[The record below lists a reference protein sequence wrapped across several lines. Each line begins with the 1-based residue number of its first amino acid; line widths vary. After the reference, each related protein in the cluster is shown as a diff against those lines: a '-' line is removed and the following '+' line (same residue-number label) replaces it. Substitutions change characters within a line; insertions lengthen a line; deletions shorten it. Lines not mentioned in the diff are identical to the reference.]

1 MKNLSSENSDEI
13 KRLADKILINKR
25 RYYEGNPVISDS
37 AYHTLEEKLRRLDPQ
52 HPVLYIVGTPKS
64 GKVTHETPMLSCQKA
79 TDIEDVLKW
88 SKGLDLFIGYKIDGF
103 SLSLI
108 YENGKLIQAATR
120 GNGITGDDAT
130 IAVMKIPSIPKKI
143 PEKAHINIRGELFMK
158 ISEFDR
164 INQLETNHY
173 SSPRNLAVGTIK
185 QKDLGLLEKR
195 KLDFFAFELH
205 GHLDDA
211 DLKTKTN
218 ILNSWNFKSAD
229 FELLKS
235 PSLETI
241 MKVFKKVE
249 KKRSTLDF
257 EIDGLL
263 LKYNNTIDRLNAGST
278 EHHPKWMIALK
289 FESQGKIS
297 TVKKITWQVGRLGV
311 ITPVAELEP
320 VEVMGALIKR
330 ATLHNADFVE
340 TLDISQGDNV
350 LVVRSGDVIPKITE
364 IIEKGSKRA
373 EFPSNCPS
381 CNSLL
386 IRDGVSLRC
395 MNTKCS
401 DKEIQKIYHWVKS
414 VDIVGLGP
422 KNIAKMYDS
431 NIISHFSD
439 LYHSDLTE
447 EKLTSLLGK
456 NGSKIYYNI
465 QNSRELPLQI
475 FLSGLGI
482 ENLGKG
488 IAKILVN
495 GFRTFEQL
503 KTASLTQLVQLEG
516 ISDTIANRIVTG
528 LNDPSLVDTLLT
540 NGVKIIYEERKTK
553 STTRSSKSLID
564 YIAPR
569 IGTDPSIE
577 NQHKRRISEHL
588 QIYVTGKVQN
598 ITKREIKRILKDNG
612 HEWAPL
618 TKKLDLLITGDDPSS
633 LKLEKAR
640 KYGIKTMTW
649 KDFEDKLIQS

>member
-1 MKNLSSENSDEI
+1 MKNLSDENSDEI
-13 KRLADKILINKR
+13 ERLADQILINKK

-37 AYHTLEEKLRRLDPQ
+37 AYDTLEEKLRMLDPQ
-52 HPVLYIVGTPKS
+52 HPVLYIVGTAKS
-64 GKVTHETPMLSCQKA
+64 GKVSHETPMLSCQKA
-79 TDIEDVLKW
+79 TDIETILKW

-103 SLSLI
+103 SLSLL
-108 YENGKLIQAATR
+108 YENGRLIQAATR

-130 IAVMKIPSIPKKI
+130 IAVMKIPLIPKSI

-158 ISEFDR
+158 ISEFNR
-164 INQLETNHY
+164 INQLETNQY

-185 QKDLGLLEKR
+185 QKDLGLIDKR

-205 GHLDDA
+205 GYLDDA

-218 ILNSWNFKSAD
+218 ILKSWNFKSAD
-229 FELLKS
+229 FELIKS

-241 MKVFKKVE
+241 TKVFE
-249 KKRSTLDF
+249 KINKRRSILDF

-263 LKYNNTIDRLNAGST
+263 LKYNNTKDRLNAGST

-289 FESQGKIS
+289 FESQGKVS

-340 TLDISQGDNV
+340 TLDISQGDKV
-350 LVVRSGDVIPKITE
+350 LVIRSGDVIPKITE
-364 IIEKGSKRA
+364 IVEKGKKHTK
-373 EFPSNCPS
+373 FPSNCPS
-381 CNSLL
+381 CNSILK
-386 IRDGVSLRC
+386 RDGVSLRC
-395 MNTKCS
+395 MSTKCR

-431 NIISHFSD
+431 NLISHFSD

-447 EKLTSLLGK
+447 GKLTSLFGK

-465 QNSRELPLQI
+465 KNSREFPLQI

-495 GFRTFEQL
+495 GFGTIEKL
-503 KTASLTQLVQLEG
+503 KTASLIQLMQLEG
-516 ISDTIANRIVTG
+516 ISDTIANCIVTG
-528 LNDPSLVDTLLT
+528 LNDPSLADALLT
-540 NGVKIIYEERKTK
+540 NGVKIITGEKKKK
-553 STTRSSKSLID
+553 SIPNKSISLMD
-564 YIAPR
+564 YLTPNIN
-569 IGTDPSIE
+569 GGPSIE
-577 NQHKRRISEHL
+577 NQHKKKITEHL

-598 ITKREIKRILKDNG
+598 ITKKEIKSILKDNG

-640 KYGIKTMTW
+640 KYGIKTITW
-649 KDFEDKLIQS
+649 KDFEDKQFQS